1 MSVALPQV
9 RHHEQVLGLET
20 EWAAVV
26 LRAGFVHVRPAD
38 GQRGEGRPVPRQELR
53 DWLLQLAD
61 RLPVFR
67 QLYHNTPEQAPS
79 DYQNTPAAVAI
90 SLLAKQNDSQAANEY
105 SQSHAAAQSEESDL
119 DFVSTEEEVLKL
131 TDKQWNE
138 KSANLDW
145 QWIKKSQ
152 ALLFSFCKSLVWV

>member
-1 MSVALPQV
+1 MYVALPQV
-9 RHHEQVLGLET
+9 RRHEQVLGLET

-38 GQRGEGRPVPRQELR
+38 GQRGEGRPVPRQSYGIR
-53 DWLLQLAD
+53 LQLAD

-67 QLYHNTPEQAPS
+67 QLYHNMPEQAPS

-105 SQSHAAAQSEESDL
+105 SQSHAAAQSKESDL
-119 DFVSTEEEVLKL
+119 DLVSAEEEVLKL

-145 QWIKKSQ
+145 QWIKKSR
-152 ALLFSFCKSLVWV
+152 ALLFSFCRSLVWM